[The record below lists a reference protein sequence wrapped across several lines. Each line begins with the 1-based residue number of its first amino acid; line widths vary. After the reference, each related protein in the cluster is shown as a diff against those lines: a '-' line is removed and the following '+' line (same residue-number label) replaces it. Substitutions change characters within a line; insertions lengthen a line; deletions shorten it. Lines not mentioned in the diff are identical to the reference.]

1 MLYEARIYQE
11 DNDGH
16 VYWAAD
22 SKVLRGC
29 VGQGET
35 SAEAIAELEMNE
47 KEWIITAK
55 EFGIPVPEIT
65 ARVESEYS
73 GKISLRISPY
83 VHQKSADNAKELG
96 VSLNQ
101 YFNDAIVTYNEKV
114 YDYYNKEL
122 IPANVRGIKE
132 T

>member
-1 MLYEARIYQE
+1 MLYEARFYQA

-22 SKVLRGC
+22 SNVLKGC
-29 VGQGET
+29 VGQGDT
-35 SAEAIAELEMNE
+35 FAEAVAELEMNE

-65 ARVESEYS
+65 AKVESEYS
-73 GKISLRISPY
+73 GKVSLRISPY
-83 VHQKSADNAKELG
+83 VHQKSADNAKDLG
-96 VSLNQ
+96 ISLNQ
-101 YFNDAIVTYNEKV
+101 YFNDAIVAYNERI
-114 YDYYNKEL
+114 YDYYNKVL
-122 IPANVRGIKE
+122 SPASALSIKE

>member
-1 MLYEARIYQE
+1 MLYEANFYQMDVE
-11 DNDGH
+11 GH
-16 VYWAAD
+16 VFWVAE
-22 SKVLRGC
+22 SKALKGC
-29 VGQGET
+29 AGQGET
-35 SAEAIAELEMNE
+35 FAEAAEELEINE
-47 KEWIITAK
+47 KEWIVTAK
-55 EFGIPVPEIT
+55 EFGIPIPVIT
-65 ARVESEYS
+65 AKVENQYS
-73 GKISLRISPY
+73 GKVSLRISPY

>member
-1 MLYEARIYQE
+1 MLYEASIYQV

-22 SKVLRGC
+22 SKVLKGC

-35 SAEAIAELEMNE
+35 SSEAIAELEMNE

-55 EFGIPVPEIT
+55 EFGIPIPEIT
-65 ARVESEYS
+65 AKVERLHS
-73 GKISLRISPY
+73 GKVSLRISPY
-83 VHQKSADNAKELG
+83 VHQKSVDNAKELG
-96 VSLNQ
+96 ISLNQ
-101 YFNDAIVTYNEKV
+101 YFNDAIVAYNERT
-114 YDYYNKEL
+114 YDYYNKVL
-122 IPANVRGIKE
+122 SPASVLSVKE